1 MRLIFSEY
9 GNMAGRTFLDAKLQ
23 NGEKKPVGMRRN
35 WTFSAFSPNGEPIK
49 SKKDRI
55 FFVK

>member
-1 MRLIFSEY
+1 M
-9 GNMAGRTFLDAKLQ
+9 DAKLQ

-35 WTFSAFSPNGEPIK
+35 WTFPAFSPNGEPIK

>member
-1 MRLIFSEY
+1 LIFSEY
-9 GNMAGRTFLDAKLQ
+9 GNMAGRTFLDAKPQ

-49 SKKDRI
+49 IKKDRI